1 MITKHHDTMSLIKWP
16 TIPAN
21 LPGLF
26 QVSWL
31 KGEQVL
37 PNEGRGKIATILQ
50 TAFWNAYSYIRLF
63 VFWFKFCWNCLPS
76 IQVGIGWD
84 NGLTLNRVM
93 NHNRNHW
100 WASLLVH
107 LCVAPW
113 ITDRPYHMACTNIW
127 IKRINKIP
135 GIWSSELKSAF
146 TFNCFKVTDQ
156 VNCILRQMAQLQV
169 PQPLW

>member
-1 MITKHHDTMSLIKWP
+1 MITKQHDTISLIKWP

-37 PNEGRGKIATILQ
+37 PYEGREKIATILQ
-50 TAFWNAYSYIRLF
+50 TPFWNVYSYIRLF
-63 VFWFKFCWNCLPS
+63 VFWFKFYWNCLPS

-93 NHNRNHW
+93 NHYCNHW

-107 LCVAPW
+107 ICVARW
-113 ITDRPYHMACTNIW
+113 ITDWPYHMACTYIW
-127 IKRINKIP
+127 IERINKIQ
-135 GIWSSELKSAF
+135 GIWSSGLKSAF
-146 TFNCFKVTDQ
+146 TSNCFEATYQ
-156 VNCILRQMAQLQV
+156 INSILRQMAELQV
-169 PQPLW
+169 CQLH